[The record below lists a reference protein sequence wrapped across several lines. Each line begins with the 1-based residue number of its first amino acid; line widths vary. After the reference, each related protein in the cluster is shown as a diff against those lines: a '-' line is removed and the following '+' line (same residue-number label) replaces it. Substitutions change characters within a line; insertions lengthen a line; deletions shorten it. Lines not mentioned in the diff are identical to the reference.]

1 MSENN
6 NQNTNQQPTTQPA
19 DNGDQGGGK
28 MFTQDQVNKIVSERL
43 AQDRKARSTQQQE
56 DDKELALKARE
67 SKLDCREY
75 LSEKQYPAEL
85 LEVLDTSDVEKFKEA
100 AEKLQAIFA
109 TDDKRPRFVDPPKF
123 TAPRGEFTA
132 PPTIDPIREAFKPKA

>member
-75 LSEKQYPAEL
+75 LSEKKYPAEL

-109 TDDKRPRFVDPPKF
+109 TGDKRPHFVNPPKF
-123 TAPRGEFTA
+123 TAPSGNNTS
-132 PPTIDPIREAFKPKA
+132 PSIIDPIREAFKPKA